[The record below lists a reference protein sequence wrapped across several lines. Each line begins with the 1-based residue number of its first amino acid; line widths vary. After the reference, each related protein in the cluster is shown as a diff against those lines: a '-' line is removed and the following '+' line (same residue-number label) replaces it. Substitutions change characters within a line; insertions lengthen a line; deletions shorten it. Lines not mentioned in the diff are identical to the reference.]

1 MSIQLTKSHF
11 EEALK
16 DKDNKVVALSGRWGT
31 GKSHLWDEI
40 QKSSNDDSVKGAIYV
55 SLFGMASMD
64 QFKMRLVQ
72 STVSV
77 AENYPRFFK
86 LADASIK
93 KALDAFESLRKRF
106 TGMGALGDLAILL
119 TPNILK
125 NKVIVLDDIERKHEK
140 LSVDELL
147 GFIDEFTK
155 HHGARIVLIL
165 NTDQLK
171 DRPLW
176 ETFREKV
183 IDVELKLETSA
194 EEAFEVA
201 IKLVPSIY
209 ESSIKQAVIE
219 CSLNNIRIVCKVIKS
234 VNKILDGYIGL
245 TEALLARVVPSTVLL
260 SAIHYRGIENGPPLE
275 YVLENRSIMQDWA
288 AFSDNSKPKEETEE
302 SKIEGHWKSLLS
314 KLGVQHCDEYELLVV
329 DYLESGLFER
339 SAIAEIID
347 RYIHEEDELIA
358 SNMANK
364 FIQDCF
370 WEHRLTE
377 TELLKRA
384 DDILP
389 IATKLTPGT
398 ITNLYSNIAELPG
411 GEEVANAIV
420 DAWVD
425 AFKAKSIVF
434 SDLDFPFQQEYHP
447 AIKTAFDAKKE
458 QHQANTSVLDVC
470 KQISEHRSWGTRHKL
485 AMRNAT
491 AADFDVLL
499 RTLSTSDLKLLLYQ
513 MLDFLKN
520 KSVYCN
526 DFGAGIDQFTIACR
540 NIVNSPEPC
549 RLGRLIRILFE
560 GDNLSAH
567 LNKPDTNN
575 AILGRVDVDI

>member
-11 EEALK
+11 KEALK
-16 DKDNKVVALSGRWGT
+16 DKDNKVIALSGRWGT
-31 GKSHLWDEI
+31 GKSHLWHEI
-40 QKSSNDDSVKGAIYV
+40 QESLHDDSVKEAIYV
-55 SLFGMASMD
+55 SLFGLASMD
-64 QFKMRLVQ
+64 QFKMKLVQ
-72 STVSV
+72 SAIPVASDYPKILEGLKSTVKST
-77 AENYPRFFK
+77 
-86 LADASIK
+86 I
-93 KALDAFESLRKRF
+93 KALEGVHKGFAGL
-106 TGMGALGDLAILL
+106 GALGELAILL

-125 NKVIVLDDIERKHEK
+125 NKLIVLDDIERKHEK

-155 HHGARIVLIL
+155 QHGARIVLIL

-194 EEAFEVA
+194 DEAFEIA

-234 VNKILDGYIGL
+234 VNKILDGYTGL
-245 TEALLARVVPSTVLL
+245 TQALLARVIPSTVLL

-302 SKIEGHWKSLLS
+302 SKKEGHWKSLLS
-314 KLGVQHCDEYELLVV
+314 KLGVRHCDEYELLVV

-339 SAIAEIID
+339 TAIAEIMN
-347 RYIHEEDELIA
+347 RYINEEDSLIA
-358 SNMANK
+358 SNIANK
-364 FIQDCF
+364 FLQDCF

-377 TELLKRA
+377 AELLERA
-384 DDILP
+384 SEILP

-398 ITNLYSNIAELPG
+398 ITNLYSSIAELSG
-411 GEEVANAIV
+411 GDEVANAIV
-420 DAWVD
+420 KTWVD

-434 SDLDFPFQQEYHP
+434 SDLDFPFQQEYHS
-447 AIKTAFDAKKE
+447 AIKAAFDAKKA

-470 KQISEHRSWGTRHKL
+470 KQISEHSSWGTRHKL
-485 AMRNAT
+485 AMRSAT

-499 RTLSTSDLKLLLYQ
+499 KTLSTSDLKLLLFQ
-513 MLDFLKN
+513 MLDFVKN
-520 KSVYCN
+520 KSVYYN
-526 DFGAGIDQFTIACR
+526 DFGAGMDQFTIACR
-540 NIVNSPEPC
+540 NVVNSPEPS
-549 RLGRLIRILFE
+549 RLGRLIRRLFE
-560 GDNLSAH
+560 VANLSG
-567 LNKPDTNN
+567 LLYEPNPDPKEGDT
-575 AILGRVDVDI
+575 L

>member
-1 MSIQLTKSHF
+1 MSSRCQLPKGEADVQHWSTTAACEDKLTEIIKKYAMSIQLTKSHF
-11 EEALK
+11 EDALK
-16 DKDNKVVALSGRWGT
+16 DQDNKAIALSGRWGT
-31 GKSHLWDEI
+31 GKSHLWDGI
-40 QKSSNDDSVKGAIYV
+40 KKSSNDESVKGSIYV
-55 SLFGMASMD
+55 SLFGLACMD
-64 QFKMRLVQ
+64 QFKVKLVQ
-72 STVSV
+72 SAIPV
-77 AENYPRFFK
+77 ASDYPKSFEGIK
-86 LADASIK
+86 SAVIGVK
-93 KALDAFESLRKRF
+93 KALEGLNKGFAGL
-106 TGMGALGDLAILL
+106 GALGELAILL

-125 NKVIVLDDIERKHEK
+125 NKLIVLDDIERKHEK

-155 HHGARIVLIL
+155 QHGARIVLIL

-194 EEAFEVA
+194 EEAFEIA
-201 IKLVPSIY
+201 IRLVPSIY
-209 ESSIKQAVIE
+209 ENSIKQAVIE

-234 VNKILDGYIGL
+234 VNKILNGYTDL
-245 TEALLARVVPSTVLL
+245 TQALLARVIPSTVLL

-275 YVLENRSIMQDWA
+275 YVLKNRSVMQDWA

-302 SKIEGHWKSLLS
+302 SKKEGHWKSLLS

-339 SAIAEIID
+339 SAITEIID

-377 TELLKRA
+377 AELLKRA

-398 ITNLYSNIAELPG
+398 ITNLYSSIAELPG

-420 DAWVD
+420 NAC
-425 AFKAKSIVF
+425 KSAALLASIDKF
-434 SDLDFPFQQEYHP
+434 HFTFMQNIPYKLCH
-447 AIKTAFDAKKE
+447 
-458 QHQANTSVLDVC
+458 
-470 KQISEHRSWGTRHKL
+470 GTR
-485 AMRNAT
+485 
-491 AADFDVLL
+491 
-499 RTLSTSDLKLLLYQ
+499 
-513 MLDFLKN
+513 
-520 KSVYCN
+520 
-526 DFGAGIDQFTIACR
+526 
-540 NIVNSPEPC
+540 
-549 RLGRLIRILFE
+549 
-560 GDNLSAH
+560 
-567 LNKPDTNN
+567 
-575 AILGRVDVDI
+575 